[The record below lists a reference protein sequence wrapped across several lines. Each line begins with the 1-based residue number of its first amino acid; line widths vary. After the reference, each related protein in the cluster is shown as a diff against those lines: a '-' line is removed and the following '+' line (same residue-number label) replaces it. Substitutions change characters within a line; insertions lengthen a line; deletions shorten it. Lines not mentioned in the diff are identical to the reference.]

1 MRTYIHTQLYAH
13 ISCLYRCDGEFT
25 LEQAKL
31 TVVPE
36 GDWHCAKCIKR
47 AKAVNKSTSGTRKRT
62 AVEIVHVTEESP
74 VVATTTTTTAT
85 TAASSSTNKRAR
97 GKATA
102 AAAVVKEEV
111 PEEQVKPATRR
122 SARK

>member
-36 GDWHCAKCIKR
+36 GDWHCAKCVK
-47 AKAVNKSTSGTRKRT
+47 KTKTVNKSTSGNTRKR
-62 AVEIVHVTEESP
+62 AAAEIVLVTEGSP
-74 VVATTTTTTAT
+74 AISTTTFAVG
-85 TAASSSTNKRAR
+85 SSTNKRAR